1 MAISYLDWSDAV
13 KQVEPHVVRIMTP
26 EGSGSGFLTSVSA
39 DGETIAIATAAHV
52 VNHAHYWEQPLR
64 IEHKSSGK
72 TVLLRS
78 ADRAI
83 FPDST
88 KDTAAIVFRKGE
100 LPFPANP
107 LGLSPEGKFLLVG
120 NEIGWLGFPA
130 VAPGDLCFFTG
141 RVSHYRQNSKEY
153 LVDGV
158 AINGV
163 SGGPA
168 FWNGGDKVTL
178 MGVMAA
184 YIANRATGETLP
196 GIAVVSDIEQLHELS
211 MVFKSVDDAKKKE
224 PPPEPPSA
232 KPETP
237 NPALNQMRKQPRAG

>member
-1 MAISYLDWSDAV
+1 MA
-13 KQVEPHVVRIMTP
+13 PHVVRIMTP
-26 EGSGSGFLTSVSA
+26 ESSGSGFLVSASA

-52 VNHAHYWEQPLR
+52 VTHAHYWEQPIR
-64 IEHKSSGK
+64 VEHKSSGK
-72 TVLLRS
+72 TVLLRT

-83 FPDST
+83 FPDNT
-88 KDTAAIVFRKGE
+88 KDTAAIVFNKGE
-100 LPFPANP
+100 FPFPEKP
-107 LGLSPEGKFLLVG
+107 LSLSPEGKFLVVG

-130 VAPGDLCFFTG
+130 VAPGDLCFFSG
-141 RVSHYRQNSKEY
+141 RVSNYRNRSKEY

-168 FWNGGDKVTL
+168 FWNGGNRVTL

-196 GIAVVSDIEQLHELS
+196 GISVVSDIEQFHELS
-211 MVFKSVDDAKKKE
+211 KIFKSLDEAKQKE
-224 PPPEPPSA
+224 PAPEAPPT
-232 KPETP
+232 KPEAP
-237 NPALNQMRKQPRAG
+237 NPALSQTPRRPRAS